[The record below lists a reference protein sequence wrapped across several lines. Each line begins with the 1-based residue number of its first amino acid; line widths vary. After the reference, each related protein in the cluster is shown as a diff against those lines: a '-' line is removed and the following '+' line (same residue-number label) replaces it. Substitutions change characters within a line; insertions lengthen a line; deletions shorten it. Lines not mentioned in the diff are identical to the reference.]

1 VLPREPPNRQY
12 VNSGAIGAVPWQ
24 NGVIMELIRSGIRG
38 SLDFSFR
45 NKIVVALFALALF
58 TRLPLM
64 SISLDEVD
72 AANFHNAL
80 TYGYNVPWLRPHPP
94 GYPVYMFM
102 RKTVVGGHTGRQWV
116 GVRWYAALTTT
127 PVHTGEHI
135 EMMVAQS
142 PH

>member
-1 VLPREPPNRQY
+1 
-12 VNSGAIGAVPWQ
+12 
-24 NGVIMELIRSGIRG
+24 MESIRFGIRG
-38 SLDFSFR
+38 ALDFSFR
-45 NKIVVALFALALF
+45 NKIVLALFALALF

-102 RKTVVGGHTGRQWV
+102 
-116 GVRWYAALTTT
+116 A
-127 PVHTGEHI
+127 
-135 EMMVAQS
+135 
-142 PH
+142 